1 MSAYYLSVDT
11 APLSPLEQAQQ
22 AALAAILA
30 PECAPEQPPL
40 SDASPL
46 EVTAAIGSLALG
58 GAERIVLDWAAG
70 CSHRYRVRLIV
81 LRDAPAEWPV
91 PRGVEIVRRAGETSE
106 RLEREGA
113 RTAAGGNPVV
123 LCHLL
128 TVAERRALERGGA
141 RAVPVLHN
149 APAGWIEP
157 VAALADAPLAIAV
170 SRNAAMELRR
180 SGARTPCAVIRHVP
194 PAVAPRPGARREWRE
209 RWGLPGDAIVIGMI
223 GAVKPQKSYP
233 RALRILEKLLA
244 RRDAYLVIVGGP
256 VGRDGLLA
264 WHAVLAQARR
274 LGIERHVRLP
284 GFVRGAADCLPAFDL
299 LLNTSRYEGLSVAT
313 LEALAAG
320 LPVVASAVGGQGEL
334 PAPGLTLVPYE
345 APETEWARAADEALG
360 RRPEPPAWRG
370 AATHR
375 LWTLFHLL
383 RPYEPGDGCLF
394 VTANLNAGGAQRS
407 LVNLALGLGA
417 SARFEIAVCG
427 NSSSDWFSL
436 QLAQA
441 GVRVHRSAASRDCY
455 DHAEAI
461 LRRAIAGRF
470 GTVCFWNVDAKVKLL
485 LAKALDAVPVKLID
499 VSPGGYA
506 FREMEETRAF
516 QQWIAWSEDEYYA
529 RLDRLVMKYRGSA
542 PAPLNGKVE
551 VIPNGVPEPEREK
564 VPDTF
569 SPRIVM
575 SGRIAPSKF
584 LVEAVAAMRLLWQRH
599 PRAELHV
606 LGGAERR
613 HAEYAR
619 ELLAAIGTGLD
630 ARVFL
635 HGAAF
640 DAPARLAG
648 AAAVLV
654 LGEHQG
660 CPNAVLEAL
669 AAGVPVV
676 ANDSGGTRELVV
688 AGRTGLLLSGR
699 DPREIAAA
707 LCRILD
713 DPGLARNLS
722 EAGRRHARSRF
733 SMARMVAAYRALF
746 EENKMPFREVSCSH

>member
-1 MSAYYLSVDT
+1 MDST
-11 APLSPLEQAQQ
+11 PLTPLAQAQQ

-30 PECAPEQPPL
+30 PERAPEQPPL
-40 SDASPL
+40 SDPSPL

-70 CSHRYRVRLIV
+70 CGHRYRVRLIV

-91 PRGVEIVRRAGETSE
+91 PPGVEIVRLAGAALPHA
-106 RLEREGA
+106 LEREGA
-113 RTAAGGNPVV
+113 QIATGGNPVV

-149 APAGWIEP
+149 ALAGWIEP
-157 VAALADAPLAIAV
+157 ADALADAPLAIAV
-170 SRNAAMELRR
+170 SRDAAMGLRR
-180 SGARTPCAVIRHVP
+180 SGVRTPCAVIRHIP
-194 PAVAPRPGARREWRE
+194 PMIAEPPDARRAGRERLESGRERWEWRE
-209 RWGLPGDAIVIGMI
+209 KWDLPGGATVIGMI

-233 RALRILEKLLA
+233 RALRILERLLA

-256 VGRDGLLA
+256 VGRDGSVA

-274 LGIERHVRLP
+274 LGIEQRVRLP
-284 GFVRGAADCLPAFDL
+284 GFVRDAADCLPAFDL

-345 APETEWARAADEALG
+345 AAVVEWVRAADAALG
-360 RRPEPPAWRG
+360 RRPERPAWRG

-383 RPYEPGDGCLF
+383 RPYEPDGGCLF

-417 SARFEIAVCG
+417 SFRFEIAVCG
-427 NSSSDWFSL
+427 DSSSDWFSRE
-436 QLAQA
+436 LARA

-485 LAKALDAVPVKLID
+485 LAKALDAVPVKLVD
-499 VSPGGYA
+499 VSPGGYG
-506 FREMEETRAF
+506 FREMEETRGF

-529 RLDRLVMKYRGSA
+529 RLDCLVMKYRGSG
-542 PAPLNGKVE
+542 PAQLNGKVE
-551 VIPNGVPEPEREK
+551 IIPNGVPEPQGDK
-564 VPDTF
+564 APDPF
-569 SPRIVM
+569 SQHIVM

-584 LVEAVAAMRLLWQRH
+584 LVEAVTAMRLLWQRH

-613 HAEYAR
+613 HADYAR
-619 ELLAAIGTGLD
+619 ELLDAIGSELD
-630 ARVFL
+630 ERVFL
-635 HGAAF
+635 HGVAF
-640 DAPARLAG
+640 DAPGRIAR
-648 AAAVLV
+648 AAAALV

-707 LCRILD
+707 LGRILD
-713 DPGLARNLS
+713 DPALARKLS
-722 EAGRRHARSRF
+722 KKGRQHVRARF
-733 SMARMVAAYRALF
+733 SMARMIAAYRRLLD
-746 EENKMPFREVSCSH
+746 SHR